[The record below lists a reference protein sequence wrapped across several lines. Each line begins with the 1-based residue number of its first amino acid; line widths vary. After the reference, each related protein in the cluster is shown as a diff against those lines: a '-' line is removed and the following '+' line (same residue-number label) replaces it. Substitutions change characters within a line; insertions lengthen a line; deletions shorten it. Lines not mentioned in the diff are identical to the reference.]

1 MRRKGG
7 ARNPRHLSLV
17 ALMILSL
24 LFHVLGFQNIL
35 SSDFSEYGKNCDLS
49 EARCNALSTVRREG
63 QVSKIIYFHLTKSGG
78 NTVDGVLKEEAES
91 RGIPFTNIRFSNEV
105 ASLNVSAQVPAI
117 YTTEVW
123 HHSWRRK
130 FADAGFSKFT
140 VIRDPLTRALSWFY
154 FRRADPRP
162 KYNHFKRI
170 SVQYFLRDKTYH
182 NYYLR
187 AFQTRWPFRQA
198 LQASKLGS
206 QLYSYSPN
214 DVMQMMER
222 EFVLVG
228 LLKRMPESMYAF
240 RRLFGL
246 NTSKTFFSQNMH
258 RGRPNR
264 SVLSVADVN
273 TFKRYNRADIAIYK
287 HAQVLFN
294 RTMQLFRNDDKLLE
308 TLSAQREI
316 QDLGCA
322 GGGRVAGVGGREI
335 GESRAGGCM
344 TFRT

>member
-1 MRRKGG
+1 MS
-7 ARNPRHLSLV
+7 PDL
-17 ALMILSL
+17 
-24 LFHVLGFQNIL
+24 
-35 SSDFSEYGKNCDLS
+35 SEYAETCDMS
-49 EARCNALSTVRREG
+49 EARCNALNTLRREG

-105 ASLNVSAQVPAI
+105 ASLNVSAKVPAV

-130 FADAGFSKFT
+130 FVDAGFSKFT

-162 KYNHFKRI
+162 KYRHFKRI

-187 AFQTRWPFRQA
+187 AFQTRWPFTQA

-206 QLYSYSPN
+206 QLYNYSPN
-214 DVMQMMER
+214 DVMRMMEY

-287 HAQVLFN
+287 YAQVLFN
-294 RTMQLFRNDDKLLE
+294 RTMQMFRNDENLLG
-308 TLSAQREI
+308 TLQVQQEV
-316 QDLGCA
+316 QDL
-322 GGGRVAGVGGREI
+322 
-335 GESRAGGCM
+335 
-344 TFRT
+344 